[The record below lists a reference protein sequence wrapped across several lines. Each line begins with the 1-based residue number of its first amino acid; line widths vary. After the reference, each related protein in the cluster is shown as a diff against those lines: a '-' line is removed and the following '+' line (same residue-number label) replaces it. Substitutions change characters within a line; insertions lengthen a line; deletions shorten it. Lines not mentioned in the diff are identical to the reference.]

1 MEYGKK
7 SIKLNG
13 NTYAIKVKTLVIAGV
28 FIPSNTFTP
37 VTGDSARAVLD
48 IMMEKLDYLR
58 KNNNSGL
65 KSTFVELIGKR
76 LYLRD
81 ILL

>member
-1 MEYGKK
+1 MVYGKK

-28 FIPSNTFTP
+28 FIPLNTFTP
-37 VTGDSARAVLD
+37 VTEDSARAVLG

-65 KSTFVELIGKR
+65 KSTFA
-76 LYLRD
+76 
-81 ILL
+81 

>member
-1 MEYGKK
+1 M
-7 SIKLNG
+7 
-13 NTYAIKVKTLVIAGV
+13 IAGV
-28 FIPSNTFTP
+28 FIPLNTFTL
-37 VTGDSARAVLD
+37 VTEDSVRAVQG

-76 LYLRD
+76 LYLQD